1 MCESTDHQAV
11 EPWLEAQ
18 DLDDWLLWSW
28 DARYSGSLSWSTGL
42 PLWLSQRAMLAKMG
56 YCCWL
61 ALFNVLVFLVVSY
74 LVERRLSFLL
84 LLRSWWMSICLSN
97 CRNISMRTCAHH
109 MFTASTCQQ
118 CHSICTIAQRKWSL
132 TALPGE
138 CTAWSMSL
146 VSISLLCHE
155 ACIFSIHKI
164 LAQFKG
170 ILFHRYLF
178 FLDHFYSTDSILAT
192 ESPGVFKV
200 LGSDDWKTVNFSR
213 PSCSCRDWLTFN
225 LPCKTLL
232 CCIPAFIIRV
242 EQFTWMVPQPTT
254 AHTRC

>member
-1 MCESTDHQAV
+1 MVSFFLQFLT
-11 EPWLEAQ
+11 
-18 DLDDWLLWSW
+18 SW
-28 DARYSGSLSWSTGL
+28 
-42 PLWLSQRAMLAKMG
+42 K
-56 YCCWL
+56 
-61 ALFNVLVFLVVSY
+61 F
-74 LVERRLSFLL
+74 RLSFLL

-97 CRNISMRTCAHH
+97 CRNISMQTCAHH

-118 CHSICTIAQRKWSL
+118 CHSICTITQRKWSL

-138 CTAWSMSL
+138 YAAWSMSL
-146 VSISLLCHE
+146 VSISLLHHE

-192 ESPGVFKV
+192 ESPGVFQV

-213 PSCSCRDWLTFN
+213 LSCSCRDWLTFN
-225 LPCKTLL
+225 LPCKHFFAVFRHSSYEWNNL
-232 CCIPAFIIRV
+232 P
-242 EQFTWMVPQPTT
+242 E
-254 AHTRC
+254 